1 MLNKALLGKWLS
13 FSWWIEFLL
22 QSQLRCQINLNRF
35 KDISFL
41 PLPKHRSRDYGGQ
54 SFFCDP
60 N

>member
-41 PLPKHRSRDYGGQ
+41 PLPKHRSRDYGG
-54 SFFCDP
+54 
-60 N
+60 